1 LSTRFRDQ
9 PDSTTFDVD
18 IRSGIHQWND
28 SFKAGQKSGST
39 ALFDWPAF
47 LVIRKR
53 PRQSAT
59 DRAYTAKH
67 STPGTVSPPHSV
79 APLPPHRDSVDAL
92 NGAQRAGAAQFNGV
106 QRLSTNRWF
115 QGGLRQMI
123 GCVNEHLL
131 YPTNQIRRNSR
142 QLFSVSSQ

>member
-1 LSTRFRDQ
+1 MSAFRLSDRYGIECATQWTTGIVRFQVSHIIGYISNLR
-9 PDSTTFDVD
+9 FDVD

-92 NGAQRAGAAQFNGV
+92 NGAQRA
-106 QRLSTNRWF
+106 
-115 QGGLRQMI
+115 
-123 GCVNEHLL
+123 
-131 YPTNQIRRNSR
+131 
-142 QLFSVSSQ
+142 